1 MENLLIMLSLL
12 TLVSCS
18 LPSPK
23 NGDLVFVVG
32 SESEMSEAIT
42 DATSG
47 EADAL
52 SFDHVG
58 IVAVDG
64 DGKVSVIEALPKK
77 GVTETPFEKFLS
89 SAPKL
94 NGKPG
99 VSLRR
104 LNVDCDLDAAV
115 ERARRLVGRPYDW
128 AYDQSNEAIYCS
140 ELVWYSFIDND
151 GEALFDASPI
161 NFKGSDG
168 TYPDFW
174 IELFA
179 EMGQPILQGE
189 AGTNPNHMAQESILT
204 EVCRYY

>member
-47 EADAL
+47 AADAL
-52 SFDHVG
+52 
-58 IVAVDG
+58 
-64 DGKVSVIEALPKK
+64 L
-77 GVTETPFEKFLS
+77 
-89 SAPKL
+89 
-94 NGKPG
+94 
-99 VSLRR
+99 
-104 LNVDCDLDAAV
+104 
-115 ERARRLVGRPYDW
+115 
-128 AYDQSNEAIYCS
+128 
-140 ELVWYSFIDND
+140 
-151 GEALFDASPI
+151 DASPM

-179 EMGQPILQGE
+179 EMGQPIPQGE
-189 AGTNPNHMAQESILT
+189 AGTNPNHMAHESILT

>member
-52 SFDHVG
+52 
-58 IVAVDG
+58 
-64 DGKVSVIEALPKK
+64 
-77 GVTETPFEKFLS
+77 
-89 SAPKL
+89 
-94 NGKPG
+94 
-99 VSLRR
+99 
-104 LNVDCDLDAAV
+104 
-115 ERARRLVGRPYDW
+115 
-128 AYDQSNEAIYCS
+128 
-140 ELVWYSFIDND
+140 
-151 GEALFDASPI
+151 FDASPM

-179 EMGQPILQGE
+179 EMGQPIPQGE